1 MRVSE
6 NKLLTDNIG
15 FMKENNRLINRAIM
29 LEAKE
34 FKEIIKALRIII
46 SEVREDRWYEVGFFT
61 SLPDGIKKIRDILRT
76 KNYDERL
83 LNMENFDNPH
93 YYRDMNA
100 KKLLDLAKSIH
111 EIVLDK
117 VQSSCATRSEEL
129 QNFYIRSNQE
139 LTRVMR
145 RFDTA
150 EVKKIDRYEE
160 RLRASYLIFN
170 RK

>member
-1 MRVSE
+1 
-6 NKLLTDNIG
+6 
-15 FMKENNRLINRAIM
+15 
-29 LEAKE
+29 
-34 FKEIIKALRIII
+34 
-46 SEVREDRWYEVGFFT
+46 
-61 SLPDGIKKIRDILRT
+61 
-76 KNYDERL
+76 
-83 LNMENFDNPH
+83 MENFDNPH